1 MLSTFTTEP
10 GRLLV
15 IPSSDI
21 RALIDQSNGETL
33 LLWECCKEIRSDF
46 VQGSAQEN
54 RLRLQQEEL
63 DAMGRIAAHQRAFS
77 LPPQLPPMPVVRGK
91 AAGKAAKR

>member
-1 MLSTFTTEP
+1 MLSTFTIEP

-15 IPSSDI
+15 IPSGDI
-21 RALIDQSNGETL
+21 RSLRDLPSGETL
-33 LLWECCKEIRSDF
+33 LLWLCDKEIHSDF
-46 VQGSAQEN
+46 VQGTANEN

-77 LPPQLPPMPVVRGK
+77 QPPQVQLPPMPVVRGK
-91 AAGKAAKR
+91 AGRR